1 MEQFIMSRRILL
13 VVKSPPY
20 GTVLSAECF
29 RISTAMIAMDV
40 LPQMLF
46 IDDGVYCLLKSQN
59 PEKSG
64 LHSFHERL
72 KTLADL
78 IGLHVTE
85 ESLRRRNLKKTD
97 LDENYNLKTVSM
109 EETTNLFLEN
119 ETVITF

>member
-1 MEQFIMSRRILL
+1 MPGKILL

-20 GTVLSAECF
+20 GSVLAAECF
-29 RISTAMIAMDV
+29 RIATAMIAMDV
-40 LPQMLF
+40 LPQILF
-46 IDDGVYCLLKSQN
+46 IDDGVYCLLKGQS
-59 PEKSG
+59 PEQVG

-78 IGLHVTE
+78 IGLHVAE
-85 ESLRRRNLKKTD
+85 ESLHRWNLKKTD

-109 EETTNLFLEN
+109 EEVAKLFLEN